1 MKRYINRV
9 LGFTLIELMMV
20 IAILAVLAMVAVPT
34 GMRFLAKSKRAEAY
48 VNLHSIY
55 AAQKAYFAEHGKFS
69 DVLNGSGGIGWQ
81 PEGYTGGGANE
92 KFYYTYGI
100 GSGHEGQNYF
110 TGKLGAQAT
119 FLSQAFVDEKEFLIL
134 AAADIDGDGR
144 LDILAVDHNNNIRI
158 LQDDIE
164 M

>member
-1 MKRYINRV
+1 MDRA

-20 IAILAVLAMVAVPT
+20 IAILALLAMIAVPT

-55 AAQKAYFAEHGKFS
+55 AAQKAYFAEHGKYS
-69 DVLNGSGGIGWQ
+69 DVLNGSGGVGWQ
-81 PEGYTGGGANE
+81 PEGYAGGGANE

-100 GSGHEGQNYF
+100 SSGHEGQNYF

-119 FLSQAFVDEKEFLIL
+119 FLGQGFVSDKEFLIL

-144 LDILAVDHNNNIRI
+144 LDILSVDHNNNIVVV
-158 LQDDIE
+158 QDDIE
-164 M
+164 Q